1 MYEKLIRRLKRI
13 YIALLV
19 FLLLI
24 LAYVVYA
31 LIRTG
36 PFILPILIVAAV
48 LGIFIYF
55 IFIAYR
61 NIDKNAKLLQ
71 DALNIQSDAEFN
83 ELLEQSE
90 RLAEYVFLSKT
101 HLISVNK
108 FLSFELKKIGY
119 LEKTCHSDEDST
131 TYCIAV
137 SDGNGIKEIDFPN
150 EKKRNAAFNTINTA
164 LGNGV
169 GDKRLW

>member
-1 MYEKLIRRLKRI
+1 MYEKLIRRLKRL

-19 FLLLI
+19 FLLLM

-36 PFILPILIVAAV
+36 PFILPILIVAAL
-48 LGIFIYF
+48 LGIFIYV
-55 IFIAYR
+55 IYSAYR
-61 NIDKNAKLLQ
+61 NVDKKAKLLQ

-90 RLAEYVFLSKT
+90 RLADYVFLSKT
-101 HLISVNK
+101 HLIAVNM
-108 FLSFELKKIGY
+108 FMSFELDKIGV
-119 LEKTCHSDEDST
+119 LEKTCHSSDEST

-137 SDGNGIKEIDFPN
+137 SVGNGITEINFPN
-150 EKKRNAAFNTINTA
+150 EKKRNAAFNTISTA
-164 LGNGV
+164 MGNGV